1 MKADSKS
8 LGGAGRVAGWRRT
21 FPWLRIV
28 LGALAVV
35 FGARVAP
42 AGAATEVDN
51 PSTTEVPASWQA
63 FARRLQLR
71 FQERLSS
78 DNDNAVRLRDSMAK
92 RAQAGGAA
100 PTLIVR
106 AWVLPDGKV
115 ARVELEGS
123 GNEDALR
130 DLSAAL
136 TGDAIGTVPSD
147 MPQPLRLRLSLGA
160 KSQPE
165 N

>member
-1 MKADSKS
+1 MNPDSKS
-8 LGGAGRVAGWRRT
+8 LREVGRVAGWRRA
-21 FPWLRIV
+21 FPWLRVV
-28 LGALAVV
+28 LGALAVL
-35 FGARVAP
+35 FGARVEP
-42 AGAATEVDN
+42 VGAAAEADK

-63 FARRLQLR
+63 FARLLQLR

-92 RAQAGGAA
+92 LGQAGAAA

-106 AWVLPDGKV
+106 AWVLADGKV
-115 ARVELEGS
+115 ARVELEGTS
-123 GNEDALR
+123 NADALH

-136 TGDAIGTVPSD
+136 MGDAIGTVPPD

-160 KSQPE
+160 KPQPE

>member
-1 MKADSKS
+1 MKPDSKS
-8 LGGAGRVAGWRRT
+8 VRGMGRVVGWRRA

-28 LGALAVV
+28 LGALAVLV
-35 FGARVAP
+35 GARVEP
-42 AGAATEVDN
+42 VSAASEADK

-63 FARRLQLR
+63 FARLLQLR
-71 FQERLSS
+71 FQEQLSS
-78 DNDNAVRLRDSMAK
+78 DNDNAVRLRESMAK
-92 RAQAGGAA
+92 LGQAGPAA

-115 ARVELEGS
+115 ARVELEGTP
-123 GNEDALR
+123 NENALH

-136 TGDAIGTVPSD
+136 MGDAIGTVPPD
-147 MPQPLRLRLSLGA
+147 MPQPVRLRLSLGA
-160 KSQPE
+160 KLQPE

>member
-1 MKADSKS
+1 MQPDSKS
-8 LGGAGRVAGWRRT
+8 SRGAGRVAGWRRA
-21 FPWLRIV
+21 FPWLCVV
-28 LGALAVV
+28 LGALAVL
-35 FGARVAP
+35 FSARGAP
-42 AGAATEVDN
+42 AGAATELDN

-78 DNDNAVRLRDSMAK
+78 DNDNALRLRDSMT
-92 RAQAGGAA
+92 RLGQAGAAA

-115 ARVELEGS
+115 ARVELEGTP
-123 GNEDALR
+123 NEDALH

-136 TGDAIGTVPSD
+136 MGDAIGTVPPD

-160 KSQPE
+160 KPKPE